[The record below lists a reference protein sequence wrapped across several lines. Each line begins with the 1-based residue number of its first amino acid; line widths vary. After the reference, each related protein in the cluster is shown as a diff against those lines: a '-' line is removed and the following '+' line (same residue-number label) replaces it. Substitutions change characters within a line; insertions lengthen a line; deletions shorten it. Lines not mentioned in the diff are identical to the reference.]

1 MGHTIRFLRPE
12 LPYGVSRMFVPPEA
26 NAAAQ
31 IRHLEGLGY
40 TIVDVSPPLGGYAF
54 SDGQASVSI

>member
-1 MGHTIRFLRPE
+1 
-12 LPYGVSRMFVPPEA
+12 MFVPPEA

-40 TIVDVSPPLGGYAF
+40 TIVDVTPPLGGYGP
-54 SDGQASVSI
+54 SQNQAPANS